1 MDSKRAK
8 SRGALHQ
15 KKISYRGSLRSA
27 KNTERVLKYKSL
39 VLGVFVGYT
48 IRMSLNQ
55 SKFREIVFHF
65 LFARPQTTDEVELL
79 VKSLMHF
86 HKTTKKNVM
95 EAFSRYE
102 KILQSVETIDQAIQ
116 KTSKEYDADRITKAE
131 KVAIEL
137 CAYEMLYDEE
147 IPEKVAISE
156 AIRLTKKYGSKEGA
170 GYVNAIMDTLY
181 NNREQES

>member
-1 MDSKRAK
+1 
-8 SRGALHQ
+8 
-15 KKISYRGSLRSA
+15 
-27 KNTERVLKYKSL
+27 
-39 VLGVFVGYT
+39 
-48 IRMSLNQ
+48 MSLNQ
-55 SKFREIVFHF
+55 SKLREIVFHF
-65 LFARPQTTDEVELL
+65 LFARPQTTDEVDLL
-79 VKSLMHF
+79 VKSLMHY

-102 KILQSVETIDQAIQ
+102 KILPSVEAIDRSIQ
-116 KTSKEYDADRITKAE
+116 KSSKEYDAERITKAE

-137 CAYEMLYDEE
+137 CAYEMLYDKE

-181 NNREQES
+181 NNRESES